1 MNSLIASPQRCM
13 QALLVFIALALASEP
28 PLASEIDI
36 HAGGNRTTLA
46 DIDTGTGGEVRVPL
60 HAYTALLNQLRQDPR
75 PAPAAYAVG
84 QSRVSV
90 KVAERDSAMVASVN
104 VTVSI
109 ETFENEWTLV
119 PILPA
124 GTALSQAS
132 VNGKPVQLVQGPDGL
147 SWSTATAG
155 TVTMQLRYGVNASRS
170 DAGFVLPLPVPYA
183 AATQLN
189 GNFPGGGLD
198 LAVIPS
204 ANLRSEEKNGTTR
217 ISADLPGTSS
227 VLISWRTPSKQPYV
241 IGRASYEGTLSND
254 ALRWTALF
262 DVEVFSAEPLTL
274 PLVPASVTLND
285 ARVDDKRATVFEK
298 DGHFSVGLQG
308 RGMRQVQV
316 VFEVPVSEGNGP
328 PQALVPIPRIP
339 VSAFQLTLPGRKE
352 IKVTPAANVSTRE
365 LGENTRATVFVPMV
379 EQVRFSWSDAVPED
393 LQTRV
398 RANASLF
405 HTLHAEEGVLH
416 GRALA
421 VWEITHGETSQLV
434 LDIPGTAQVNRI
446 VAPAGG
452 ISDWAVVS
460 ADGAERKRINVFL
473 DRAVSGEFV
482 LDIYYE
488 QLLGNRAAE
497 TDPIDVPLLSAIDV
511 HRQRGMLAL
520 LSGQELAL
528 NPQREER
535 VSRVG
540 ENQLPAF
547 VRNQIALTVAHT
559 YKYTDPMP
567 LVTVRAEAPE
577 RKQGKFDAQVNT
589 LISLGEVTMKGSAT
603 IELDVKSGSIA
614 DLFLQLPGG
623 VNILGV
629 SGPSLRTHH
638 VRAEG
643 DGQTIQMEFTRQM
656 EGQFRVEV
664 NYERIMTSVDADLDV
679 PTVTVREAEVEH
691 GRIAIEA
698 LTAVEVRA
706 TTTEQLST
714 LDINELPQQLVFKTT
729 NPILLAY
736 RYVHAKPPYKL
747 ALKVTRHDEIDVQV
761 AAIETAEYT
770 TLYTRDG
777 LAVTTA
783 RFDVRNSRRQFL
795 RLELPPGSQV
805 WSAFVDG
812 KAEKPAHASGE
823 SNDSDVL
830 IRMIN
835 STAGFPVEIV
845 YTTPVERMAALGRI
859 GGQLPRPD
867 MVVTHTRWNV
877 FLPSGHRYFSPDS
890 SLDVNVRGRLVN
902 PRQAASAALRAE
914 DVRKVAMGQP
924 LRITVPTQGV
934 QFSFEKLYANQSP
947 QAAQFAVRY
956 TSQDLNRVSLA
967 ASLVGVLVFFAGIV
981 LLLRR
986 RINRP
991 LAIAVLAAGAFTV
1004 LAAVGYFGSNPL
1016 PATGLAAVLGLA
1028 LLVYRATQWWR
1039 TSRGRNLPVAGS

>member
-1 MNSLIASPQRCM
+1 MNQLTETFRRCTQSLIVLATLTLVP
-13 QALLVFIALALASEP
+13 QALTATETDVT
-28 PLASEIDI
+28 
-36 HAGGNRTTLA
+36 AGGHATATPA
-46 DIDTGTGGEVRVPL
+46 IDSGGEVRVPL
-60 HAYTALLNQLRQDPR
+60 HAYTALLNQLRRDPR

-90 KVAERDSAMVASVN
+90 KVAERESTMVAT
-104 VTVSI
+104 VTVSVTI

-119 PILPA
+119 PVLPA
-124 GTALSQAS
+124 GTALSQAT

-155 TVTMQLRYGVNASRS
+155 TVTMQLRYGVNATRS

-183 AATQLN
+183 AATHLN
-189 GNFPGGGLD
+189 GTFPGSGLD

-204 ANLRSEEKNGTTR
+204 ANLRSVEKNGSTR
-217 ISADLPGTSS
+217 LSADLPGTSS
-227 VLISWRTPSKQPYV
+227 VLISWRTLSKQPYV
-241 IGRASYEGTLSND
+241 IGRADYQGTLSND
-254 ALRWTALF
+254 ALIWTAQF
-262 DVEVFSAEPLTL
+262 DVEVFSAEPLSL
-274 PLVPASVTLND
+274 PLMPAHVTLND
-285 ARVDDKRATVFEK
+285 ARVDGKRATVFEK
-298 DGHFSVGLQG
+298 DGRFVIGLQG
-308 RGMRQVQV
+308 RGMRSVQV
-316 VFEVPVSEGNGP
+316 TFEVPVIETKGP
-328 PQALVPIPRIP
+328 PQAQVPIPRIP

-352 IKVTPAANVSTRE
+352 IKVTPAANVSTRDI
-365 LGENTRATVFVPMV
+365 GENTLATVFVPMV
-379 EQVRFSWSDAVPED
+379 EQVLFSWSDAVPED

-398 RANASLF
+398 RANASLY
-405 HTLHAEEGVLH
+405 HALHAEEGVLH

-434 LDIPGTAQVNRI
+434 LDIPNIAQVNRI
-446 VAPAGG
+446 VAPSGG
-452 ISDWAVVS
+452 ISDWAVVAS
-460 ADGAERKRINVFL
+460 DTEQRKRINVFL

-482 LDIYYE
+482 LDVYYE
-488 QLLGNRAAE
+488 QLLGARDASTQA
-497 TDPIDVPLLSAIDV
+497 ISVPLLSAIDV

-528 NPQREER
+528 NPKSEER

-547 VRNQIALTVAHT
+547 VRNQITLTVAHT
-559 YKYTDPMP
+559 YKYTDPVP
-567 LVTVRAEAPE
+567 RVTVTAEAPE

-614 DLFLQLPGG
+614 DLFLRLPND
-623 VNILGV
+623 VNVLGV

-638 VRAEG
+638 VGDED
-643 DGQTIQMEFTRQM
+643 DGQTIQMEFTREM

-664 NYERIMTSVDADLDV
+664 NYERIMTNVDADLDV

-706 TTTEQLST
+706 ATTEHLST

-736 RYVHAKPPYKL
+736 RYVHAKPPFKL
-747 ALKVTRHDEIDVQV
+747 ALKVTRHEEIDVQV

-795 RLELPPGSQV
+795 RLELPPRSQV

-812 KAEKPAHASGE
+812 KAEKPAHASGVDT
-823 SNDSDVL
+823 SAVL

-845 YTTPVERMAALGRI
+845 YTTPVESMTELGVV

-867 MVVTHTRWNV
+867 MVVTHTRWDV
-877 FLPSGHRYFSPDS
+877 FLPSWHRYFAPDS
-890 SLDVNVRGRLVN
+890 TMDVSVRGRTVN
-902 PRQAASAALRAE
+902 PRQAGAAALRAE
-914 DVRKVAMGQP
+914 DMRKVAMGQP
-924 LRITVPTQGV
+924 LHISVPTQGV
-934 QFSFEKLYANQSP
+934 HFAFEKLYANQSP
-947 QAAQFAVRY
+947 QAALFEVRY
-956 TSQDLNRVSLA
+956 ASQSVNQVALA
-967 ASLVGVLVFFAGIV
+967 ASLLGALVFWAGIA
-981 LLLRR
+981 LLLRGQISR
-986 RINRP
+986 RG
-991 LAIAVLAAGAFTV
+991 AGVVLALGAITV
-1004 LAAVGYFGSNPL
+1004 SGAVGYLGTSIL
-1016 PATGLAAVLGLA
+1016 PASAVSAALAVA
-1028 LLVYRATQWWR
+1028 LLLYWALQSIRR
-1039 TSRGRNLPVAGS
+1039 SRGRNLPVASSGE